1 MRKKLALLLAG
12 TVTLSILLS
21 ACSVQMDDAVHT
33 YTLEGAWTEAPSA
46 APVETAAAAP
56 ESDVPSAPAEASAP
70 PTEPAGESSPDA
82 ASTDTPAASAAPA
95 VVSAPKPAVS
105 APKPAVGTPAPAVN
119 PPAPASDAPRAPD
132 TPPPAAETLAPAPE
146 PTPEPAPAVTKSDAQ
161 AFIGRS
167 ASSLIAA
174 IGQPLSRSYA
184 PSCLGD
190 GEDGEL
196 IYSGFT
202 VYTYREGDTETV
214 LDVM

>member
-21 ACSVQMDDAVHT
+21 ACSVQMEDAVHT

-46 APVETAAAAP
+46 GPVETPSAAP
-56 ESDVPSAPAEASAP
+56 ESDVPSTPAEASAP
-70 PTEPAGESSPDA
+70 PTEPAGEPSPDA
-82 ASTDTPAASAAPA
+82 AGTDTPAASAAPA

-105 APKPAVGTPAPAVN
+105 TPAPAVN
-119 PPAPASDAPRAPD
+119 PPAPASDAPGAPD

>member
-1 MRKKLALLLAG
+1 MRKKFALLLAG
-12 TVTLSILLS
+12 AMTLSILLS
-21 ACSVQMDDAVHT
+21 ACSVQMEDAVHT
-33 YTLEGAWTEAPSA
+33 YTVEGVWTEAPSA
-46 APVETAAAAP
+46 APVETASATP

-70 PTEPAGESSPDA
+70 PTEPAGEPTPEA
-82 ASTDTPAASAAPA
+82 AGTDTPAAASAAPA

-105 APKPAVGTPAPAVN
+105 TPAPAVN
-119 PPAPASDAPRAPD
+119 PPAPASDAPGAPD

-146 PTPEPAPAVTKSDAQ
+146 PTPEPTPEPAPAATKADAQ

>member
-12 TVTLSILLS
+12 AMPLSILLS
-21 ACSVQMDDAVHT
+21 ACSVQMEDAVHT
-33 YTLEGAWTEAPSA
+33 YTVEGAWTEAPSA
-46 APVETAAAAP
+46 APVETATPAP
-56 ESDVPSAPAEASAP
+56 ESDAPSAPAEASAV
-70 PTEPAGESSPDA
+70 PTEPAGESTPETA
-82 ASTDTPAASAAPA
+82 GTDTPAAASAAPA

-105 APKPAVGTPAPAVN
+105 TPAPAVN
-119 PPAPASDAPRAPD
+119 PPAPASDAPGAPD

-146 PTPEPAPAVTKSDAQ
+146 PTPEPAPTVSKSDAQ

-196 IYSGFT
+196 IYNGFT

-214 LDVM
+214 QDVM